1 MPIYEFECEE
11 CKRTVEHF
19 VTSTEAKT
27 LTFLECGKCGGR
39 MKKLI
44 SAPNFKVEGYNADNS
59 YSKEKPK
66 KPKNVDRS

>member
-1 MPIYEFECEE
+1 MPIYEFECEK
-11 CKRTVEHF
+11 CNRLVEHF
-19 VTSTEAKT
+19 VTVTEAKT

-44 SAPNFKVEGYNADNS
+44 SAPNFKVEGYNADNL

-66 KPKNVDRS
+66 KPKGKKDA